1 MVLSTLADGS
11 EKMCY
16 LNLKHA
22 AVVFVALLSMVAVW
36 KVAGCGGYCFP
47 PHVCRRIK

>member
-22 AVVFVALLSMVAVW
+22 AVVFVALLSIWLQFGKLLVVEATVS
-36 KVAGCGGYCFP
+36 
-47 PHVCRRIK
+47 PHTFVDG